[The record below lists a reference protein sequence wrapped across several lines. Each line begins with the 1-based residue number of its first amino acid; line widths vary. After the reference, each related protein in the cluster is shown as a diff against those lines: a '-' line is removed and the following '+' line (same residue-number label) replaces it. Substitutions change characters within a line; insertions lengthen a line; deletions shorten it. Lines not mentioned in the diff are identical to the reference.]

1 MLSSSCIWT
10 CIFSTMLRAVISFS
24 DVKIYFI
31 SVKCCA
37 SLLFVQSTNI
47 TWLEPSINAFHLF
60 VILFPDARRRRRRTL
75 VLHKK
80 RRRLLPFIPTEDN
93 DRRLEQMRSLAT
105 ALTALNMEFSGELT
119 YSSTMAPRSANQAK
133 FEDGGMQVWTPLL
146 HFIYFLEYINSLSGC
161 RIEGYVQ
168 IPGASLPSNFFSFC
182 LECNYTKYITVYIPI
197 TTWSSGISFSFV
209 MGG

>member
-10 CIFSTMLRAVISFS
+10 WTFSTMLRAVISFS

-37 SLLFVQSTNI
+37 SLLLVQSTNI
-47 TWLEPSINAFHLF
+47 NWLEPSINAFHLF

-133 FEDGGMQVWTPLL
+133 FENGGMQVWTPLL
-146 HFIYFLEYINSLSGC
+146 HFI
-161 RIEGYVQ
+161 
-168 IPGASLPSNFFSFC
+168 
-182 LECNYTKYITVYIPI
+182 
-197 TTWSSGISFSFV
+197 
-209 MGG
+209 